1 MFSERTN
8 KELIEKKAKLTRLRL
23 KVSCQIADCYGT
35 DREGDFDAL
44 EEISFQIAG
53 IEWELAEREAFAEK
67 LVQLQR
73 FVQGA
78 FSFLRECEL
87 SEDEI
92 PF

>member
-8 KELIEKKAKLTRLRL
+8 EELIGKKTKLQATQV
-23 KVSCQIADCYGT
+23 KMSCQIAACSGI
-35 DREGDFDAL
+35 DREGDYEKL

-67 LVQLQR
+67 LLNLQR

-78 FSFLRECEL
+78 FSFLYECEL